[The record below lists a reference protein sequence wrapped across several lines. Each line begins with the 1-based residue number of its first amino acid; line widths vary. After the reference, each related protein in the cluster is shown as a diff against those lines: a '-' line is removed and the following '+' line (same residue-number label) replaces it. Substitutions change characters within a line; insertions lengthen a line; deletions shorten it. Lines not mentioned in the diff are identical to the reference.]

1 MDRFFGALGRA
12 TVRLRWYVI
21 GCWIVIVVV
30 ATLTLPT
37 LGSEINNDNSH
48 FLPATSPAIQ
58 AFNLATPIL
67 GNTAKNS
74 IVVVVAARNNAPLGP
89 PDQAALS
96 REAVAAKQLPL
107 VRLVRFI
114 GTSPN
119 RHAAEL
125 LVSAHVNENDIT
137 DEKTLIANLET
148 SFASIRAPS
157 GLGMHV
163 AGAVATNVAN
173 QAKSA
178 ITGNRVQDFSVL
190 FIIVLL
196 FIVFRSVL
204 APLVTLIPSALA
216 LVVAN
221 RFIGGLG
228 AHGLQISVFTE
239 LLLIVLMLG
248 AGTDYGLFLVF
259 RVREELRAGRTA
271 DGAVAHAL
279 ARIGESITASG
290 GTVIFALLTLLLAT
304 FGIYKDLGVPLA
316 VGIAVMLLA
325 GLTLLPALLA
335 VLGRI
340 AFWPSPVAPGT
351 EREGWWTGI
360 ARRLLKRPGATLG
373 LGLLLFAC
381 FASAALS
388 YRSGGFGGAT
398 SAPAGTDAAAGN
410 AALLRNFPEAATNP
424 TYIIMKFPSPIWEPK
439 LAQQVAAA
447 ELALGHS
454 GAFRTLVGP
463 LNPTGDPIPPV
474 DYAKLYSALGNP
486 LDLPS
491 AEPAPYRKLIPLGV
505 YELYRFTEASAS
517 PDGATITYI
526 DYTRL
531 HLLLGNP
538 ARLPSTEPSRYIAE
552 QIPLAA
558 YEIYHATE
566 AFVSADGRTIMYEVG
581 LRVGSPDSTA
591 AINSVPRLRRI
602 AATAAAAA
610 HAEANGVAGDAPAL
624 YDVANTSNHD
634 LFHIIPIAI
643 LAIAV
648 LLALVLRSFVAPWY
662 LIVSVGLSYLA
673 ALGVSVIVFLD
684 IGAESGI
691 TFVLPFLMF
700 IFLLALGEDYNILV
714 MTRIREEARRR
725 PIRDAVTHAV
735 GRTGPTITSAGLVL
749 AGSFAV
755 LAIVG
760 GGGPSGSQVEVMGF
774 GLAIGILMDTFVVR
788 VLLVPATV
796 ALLGRW
802 NWWPSRLGRRHDSH
816 PAYSGH
822 DPAALGRT

>member
-1 MDRFFGALGRA
+1 MERFFGGLGRA
-12 TVRLRWYVI
+12 TVRWRWYI
-21 GCWIVIVVV
+21 IACWILLVVV

-48 FLPATSPAIQ
+48 FLPSSSPTIQ
-58 AFNLATPIL
+58 AFNLATPLL
-67 GNTAKNS
+67 GNTSENS
-74 IVVVVAARNNAPLGP
+74 IVVVIAARRNTPLGP
-89 PDQAALS
+89 ADQAALG
-96 REAVAAKQLPL
+96 RELVAAKKVPL
-107 VRLVRFI
+107 VRMARFVGI
-114 GTSPN
+114 SPN

-125 LVSAHVNENDIT
+125 LVSAHVNANDIAG
-137 DEKTLIANLET
+137 EKTLIADLET
-148 SFASIRAPS
+148 SFASIHAPS
-157 GLGMHV
+157 GLEMHV

-178 ITGNRVQDFSVL
+178 ITGNRVQDFSIL

-196 FIVFRSVL
+196 FFVFRSAL

-228 AHGLQISVFTE
+228 AHGLQISVFTQ

-259 RVREELRAGRTA
+259 RVREELRAGRTP
-271 DGAVAHAL
+271 DDAVAHAL

-290 GTVIFALLTLLLAT
+290 GTVIFALLSLLLAS

-316 VGIAVMLLA
+316 VGIGVMLFS

-335 VLGRI
+335 VLGRA

-351 EREGWWTGI
+351 EREGWWTSI
-360 ARRLLKRPGATLG
+360 ARRLLRRPGATLG

-398 SAPAGTDAAAGN
+398 SAPAGSDAAAGN
-410 AALLRNFPEAATNP
+410 TALLRNFPEAATNP
-424 TYIIMKFPSPIWEPK
+424 TDIIMRFAQPIWDHPGD
-439 LAQQVAAA
+439 VAAGA
-447 ELALGHS
+447 TALERS
-454 GAFRTLVGP
+454 GAFRTLDGP
-463 LNPTGDPIPPV
+463 LNPTGVAIPPA
-474 DYAKLYSALGNP
+474 DYTKLHAVFSRFRV
-486 LDLPS
+486 LPS
-491 AEPAPYRKLIPLGV
+491 AEPVQYRKLIPLEV
-505 YELYRFTEASAS
+505 YEM
-517 PDGATITYI
+517 
-526 DYTRL
+526 
-531 HLLLGNP
+531 
-538 ARLPSTEPSRYIAE
+538 
-552 QIPLAA
+552 
-558 YEIYHATE
+558 YHATT
-566 AFVSADGRTIMYEVG
+566 AFVSVDGRTIMYEVS
-581 LRVGSPDSTA
+581 LRVGNPDSTA
-591 AINSVPRLRRI
+591 AINSVPQLRRI
-602 AATAAAAA
+602 VTAAAVAA
-610 HAEANGVAGDAPAL
+610 HATDSGVAGDAPAL

-643 LAIAV
+643 LAIAI
-648 LLALVLRSFVAPWY
+648 LLALVLRSLVAPWY

-684 IGAESGI
+684 IGGESGL

-796 ALLGRW
+796 TLLGRW

-816 PAYSGH
+816 PAFTGH
-822 DPAALGRT
+822 DSSPLGRT